1 MIMGLFQTIRQWQD
15 ARRERKANDR
25 MERLAEQIVL
35 PAKMRDFESMKGLF
49 DKYRYAPSIV
59 QRMTE
64 HLAAQN
70 LIRTPEDAANR
81 DVLAMM
87 ESLKNTDYALKTG
100 VRLVYTPTENT
111 GTLHR
116 MIAMHTFML
125 NEYGNTHR
133 DCKVPLPERNEVYS
147 AKRILNECRKEQDA
161 EELAMLAII
170 GIEPSEYVKLRY
182 NLKEEYSPHKR
193 LNPEGNFKRVLSG
206 KAADILEKEF
216 ANKLPLTF
224 VMGMKH
230 DREILR
236 LFSAQPDSDSYLR
249 ISAPCNAFDVLPRE
263 TKEERLVRIAKAYAH
278 LDMRISRMT
287 GGKPMLPYERFL
299 NEPLFTDAFRRKDYL
314 PLCDLVRLNRD
325 NVQLIREW
333 TEQIAKAPLLCNVGE
348 TVNPLLGSLITQ
360 LNITRHGQETGIIP
374 GGKNKEV
381 SPLHLLNAYY
391 TVMRHEHSVRF
402 TGANLPIPTPE
413 ELRTATGV
421 LDRVRRGYDRDE
433 LRRTAAGKGE
443 PSDYVKIRYGLSDSY
458 QKVSSLLHLRAEEAL
473 ADNFY
478 SMASLKE
485 KADKVEEN
493 IRQMAS
499 SHAQGISE
507 GKVPDN
513 PLDALRNDKEML
525 DIITNRHWGEYAVP
539 DRNFQLRYGLDV
551 FFDAIGKIEQ
561 RRQGEPD
568 LKEHF
573 DFLTSQQENVLRFE
587 ASHEGERIG
596 DKLSYLEYRRNKDAP
611 KQDEGM
617 SNRQQEGLSQR
628 GQPSKQRK
636 PTF

>member
-1 MIMGLFQTIRQWQD
+1 M
-15 ARRERKANDR
+15 
-25 MERLAEQIVL
+25 
-35 PAKMRDFESMKGLF
+35 
-49 DKYRYAPSIV
+49 
-59 QRMTE
+59 
-64 HLAAQN
+64 
-70 LIRTPEDAANR
+70 
-81 DVLAMM
+81 
-87 ESLKNTDYALKTG
+87 
-100 VRLVYTPTENT
+100 
-111 GTLHR
+111 
-116 MIAMHTFML
+116 
-125 NEYGNTHR
+125 
-133 DCKVPLPERNEVYS
+133 
-147 AKRILNECRKEQDA
+147 
-161 EELAMLAII
+161 
-170 GIEPSEYVKLRY
+170 
-182 NLKEEYSPHKR
+182 
-193 LNPEGNFKRVLSG
+193 
-206 KAADILEKEF
+206 
-216 ANKLPLTF
+216 
-224 VMGMKH
+224 
-230 DREILR
+230 
-236 LFSAQPDSDSYLR
+236 
-249 ISAPCNAFDVLPRE
+249 
-263 TKEERLVRIAKAYAH
+263 
-278 LDMRISRMT
+278 
-287 GGKPMLPYERFL
+287 
-299 NEPLFTDAFRRKDYL
+299 
-314 PLCDLVRLNRD
+314 CDLVRLNRD

-381 SPLHLLNAYY
+381 SPLHLINAYY